1 GAAAVAKSDSVSLKK
16 DGPSPKESASEV
28 FTLVRDYAK
37 QETVDPLKGLLG
49 FVKWGLIGALLV
61 GIGLIELMLA
71 VLRVSQSEGSGVF
84 DGRLSFVPY
93 VITLAVATLVLYWA
107 KRGMSSKKSPTAGA
121 SR

>member
-1 GAAAVAKSDSVSLKK
+1 MAKSDKVDLKK

-61 GIGLIELMLA
+61 GIGVVELMLF
-71 VLRVSQSEGSGVF
+71 VLRLAQAEGSDVF
-84 DGRLSFVPY
+84 DGRWSWAPY
-93 VITLAVATLVLYWA
+93 GITLVVATLVLLMA

-121 SR
+121 PR

>member
-1 GAAAVAKSDSVSLKK
+1 MDLKK

-61 GIGLIELMLA
+61 GIGVVELMLF
-71 VLRVSQSEGSGVF
+71 VLRLAQAEGSDVF
-84 DGRLSFVPY
+84 DGRWSWAPY
-93 VITLAVATLVLYWA
+93 GITLVVATLVLLMA

-121 SR
+121 PR

>member
-1 GAAAVAKSDSVSLKK
+1 VAKSDSVSLKK
-16 DGPSPKESASEV
+16 DGSSPKESANEV
-28 FTLVRDYAK
+28 FGLVRDYAK
-37 QETVDPLKGLLG
+37 QETIDPLKGLLG

-61 GIGLIELMLA
+61 GIGVIELMIV
-71 VLRVSQSEGSGVF
+71 VLRLVQAEASGVF

-93 VITLAVATLVLYWA
+93 VITLAVATAVLLLA

>member
-1 GAAAVAKSDSVSLKK
+1 VAKSDKVDLKK
-16 DGPSPKESASEV
+16 DGPSPKDAAGEV

-37 QETVDPLKGLLG
+37 QETVEPLKGLLG

-61 GIGLIELMLA
+61 GIGVIELMVF
-71 VLRVSQSEGSGVF
+71 VLRLAQAEGSSVF
-84 DGRLSFVPY
+84 DGRWSWAPY
-93 VITLAVATLVLYWA
+93 GITLVVATLVLLMA